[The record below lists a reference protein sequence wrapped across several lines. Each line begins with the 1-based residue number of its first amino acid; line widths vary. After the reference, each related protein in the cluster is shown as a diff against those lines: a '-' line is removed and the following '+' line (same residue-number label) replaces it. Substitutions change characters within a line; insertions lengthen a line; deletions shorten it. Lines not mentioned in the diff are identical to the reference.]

1 MTGPSGGR
9 RRRDTGPSER
19 TADQRLATLHLRTGS
34 LSLARAELET
44 MAGDG
49 LLDDEALLDL
59 AEVRWRTGD
68 LPGAG
73 EAADAFLG
81 AGHETTLGLVIAAEA
96 QAALGRPV
104 EARRLAD
111 RAIRRSD
118 RSLDGVFAG
127 LPISSIWP
135 RDVDAEMLPQPAPI
149 GPAGSTPRMGS
160 GAAAHDGADGRP
172 RDGRAPDGQAADQ
185 AAHRAAEGDPQ
196 ASPPT
201 GVLPD
206 LSRALQAAEE
216 ALASDDPGSATI
228 QLALVLRVAPALAPA
243 VLDMIKDREGPA
255 FELIRGDAYRLVG
268 REVEARRSFAA
279 AAGAPGSDGPDPAVE
294 PATPGEPDLPTAS
307 RTATAPA
314 EPDGQLSIDHLEA
327 P

>member
-1 MTGPSGGR
+1 MTTPTAGR
-9 RRRDTGPSER
+9 RRRDAGPTER
-19 TADQRLATLHLRTGS
+19 TTDQRLATLHLRTGA

-49 LLDDEALLDL
+49 VLDDEALLDL

-73 EAADAFLG
+73 EAADAYLG

-111 RAIRRSD
+111 RAIHRSD

-135 RDVDAEMLPQPAPI
+135 REVDAELMPQPAVP
-149 GPAGSTPRMGS
+149 GPVGSATRLGAGAVSHDAAEARAGHDDRARTGS
-160 GAAAHDGADGRP
+160 MADRASDRDRPASMPAAAI
-172 RDGRAPDGQAADQ
+172 
-185 AAHRAAEGDPQ
+185 
-196 ASPPT
+196 
-201 GVLPD
+201 LPD

-216 ALASDDPGSATI
+216 ALASDDPGAATI

-243 VLDMIKDREGPA
+243 VLDMIHDREGPS

-268 REVEARRSFAA
+268 REEEARRSFAA
-279 AAGAPGSDGPDPAVE
+279 AANSPSSEGLAADPAPGAPGEADRLS
-294 PATPGEPDLPTAS
+294 
-307 RTATAPA
+307 APA
-314 EPDGQLSIDHLEA
+314 DQDTQLSMDHLEGT
-327 P
+327 